1 MRLPLSLAETTLI
14 ELTARGE
21 VPLGQL
27 ADRIVA
33 FLREHREDPQA
44 LITWRER
51 NRHALR
57 EFWARA
63 PGDALGVKRSSR
75 RRWRQADDI
84 TRPRGTP
91 QNAKP
96 NCATTPKATVT
107 GPRRPPRRPRQ
118 RTHGRGASP
127 MYRSFRLAS
136 CTRLIHDAFRCGRA
150 ARCTPMQVALA
161 WLLHRS
167 PNILLDPWHLVRS
180 STCARTSVQPT
191 FADLDDINTESRRS
205 W

>member
-1 MRLPLSLAETTLI
+1 MYLAETTLI

-33 FLREHREDPQA
+33 FPREHREDPQA

-63 PGDALGVKRSSR
+63 PADALGVNRSST

-84 TRPRGTP
+84 TRPAR
-91 QNAKP
+91 
-96 NCATTPKATVT
+96 KA
-107 GPRRPPRRPRQ
+107 
-118 RTHGRGASP
+118 
-127 MYRSFRLAS
+127 
-136 CTRLIHDAFRCGRA
+136 
-150 ARCTPMQVALA
+150 
-161 WLLHRS
+161 W
-167 PNILLDPWHLVRS
+167 
-180 STCARTSVQPT
+180 
-191 FADLDDINTESRRS
+191 
-205 W
+205 

>member
-1 MRLPLSLAETTLI
+1 MCLAETTLI

-33 FLREHREDPQA
+33 FPREHREDPQA

-63 PGDALGVKRSSR
+63 PADALGVNRSST

-84 TRPRGTP
+84 TRQAPSGHDPREGDY
-91 QNAKP
+91 A
-96 NCATTPKATVT
+96 
-107 GPRRPPRRPRQ
+107 GLD
-118 RTHGRGASP
+118 G
-127 MYRSFRLAS
+127 
-136 CTRLIHDAFRCGRA
+136 LI
-150 ARCTPMQVALA
+150 
-161 WLLHRS
+161 
-167 PNILLDPWHLVRS
+167 
-180 STCARTSVQPT
+180 
-191 FADLDDINTESRRS
+191 
-205 W
+205 

>member
-63 PGDALGVKRSSR
+63 PGDALGVNRSSR

-118 RTHGRGASP
+118 RTHGRGHRLCTVLSAWRVHTASV
-127 MYRSFRLAS
+127 
-136 CTRLIHDAFRCGRA
+136 HDAFRCGRA
-150 ARCTPMQVALA
+150 ARCNTNAGGVSLA
-161 WLLHRS
+161 AAPLTQHT
-167 PNILLDPWHLVRS
+167 LDPWHLVDQAP
-180 STCARTSVQPT
+180 AREPRCSRTRHLRRYQYRT
-191 FADLDDINTESRRS
+191 RRS